1 MPEVVESSLILIPGE
16 SVGACWKACYDSP
29 QSSLQAR
36 SGFVGASFPSNVDGF
51 LVLTDRR
58 MVFIA
63 SRGLMTTKYEVA
75 LSIDYEDILGLE
87 CVSGIS
93 PKIRISHKG
102 SATPA
107 AFHTF
112 MDASASAVN
121 LMTSGDAIIAPEVI
135 RQDLATRIKDRLIE
149 MEEDRKK
156 GTTQLVLDFSFLK
169 SILEKGGVVM
179 QSMRCPSCGA
189 DLQMP
194 KSGTTMKCEYC
205 GTSVKAIDIFER
217 IRGLLMSIDSGEAR
231 K

>member
-1 MPEVVESSLILIPGE
+1 MPEAVESSIILVPGE
-16 SVGACWKACYDSP
+16 SVGACWRACYDPP
-29 QSSLQAR
+29 QSALQVR

-58 MVFIA
+58 AVFIA
-63 SRGLMTTKYEVA
+63 SRGLMVTTYEVA

-93 PKIRISHKG
+93 RKLRISHKG
-102 SATPA
+102 SAIPV

-112 MDASASAVN
+112 IDAFTPTVN
-121 LMTSGDAIIAPEVI
+121 LMTNGDTIIAPEVI
-135 RQDLATRIKDRLIE
+135 KEDLAVRIKDRLIE

-156 GTTQLVLDFSFLK
+156 GKTQLVLDFSFLK
-169 SILEKGGVVM
+169 SILERGGVVM

-194 KSGTTMKCEYC
+194 KSGTTLKCDYC
-205 GTSVKAIDIFER
+205 GTSVNAIDILER
-217 IRGLLMSIDSGEAR
+217 IRGLLASIDSSEAR